1 MKLHLPKGLR
11 AALIAAITAF
21 GFTLPQTYAATV
33 DTTMTT
39 TFSNCAQSDALSV
52 GTANAFGNTDVL
64 NPPSSSITALY
75 ETGTSNTVGLQTG
88 GAAGPVADFLT
99 PNTNVGND
107 HPWTM
112 EMSYTGAESV
122 QSITGMT
129 LSVGLF
135 NASGAWQGSG
145 ATWTG
150 DVTFTATITAG
161 GQTATY
167 TGLLFN
173 GSGGGHGQGDTKFAV
188 TLSGDT
194 IDLSDVSEYTLKLEL
209 TETLQSGTFVGLQ
222 NIGYNVVA
230 SLPEIG
236 EYTWEGTSGEHAWS
250 AAVWNDGESSGQNF
264 SDGSDA
270 IFGAAGHKEVSITN
284 SPTARFI
291 SVNAD
296 GYTFN
301 VEGGQTLSGRSLT
314 IADGCTLTVTGEGA
328 LDITEQLVGTGAL
341 ALGNSLSATAGS
353 LAIASGKTFSVSGE
367 NALLSVNTLTNAG
380 TLGIGEGTRVTVS
393 NNISVAG
400 GSTFTTSG
408 SGMLAVN
415 TFAVSGGTVTIGS
428 NLEVTGGEPGTGAT
442 ARKQGLYITNAAS
455 DVKLLGALT
464 NITGAMYANAGT
476 VTVGDGTHAA
486 RVETNRIEFGDS
498 QGGEVSTLNIMKEA
512 TVHVKGADSTDFGTT
527 GLLLGEWAASSE
539 ANIHGKLY
547 GDNTTAYV
555 GDMQATINIED
566 GGVMAVKGIGITA
579 NKSGKSQILIV
590 NLNDGGKLV
599 LGENGMTS
607 EKPLTATFGD
617 AEVGV
622 SASDVEIGAAIT
634 LNGTTGTTFNTAMYT
649 WTGQGDSLELAA
661 GEAAATLTVSGNITG
676 DGTIIKTGDGTL
688 MLAGDNNALTH
699 TISLQAGTLDV
710 TTAVLDI
717 SNMGGITVK
726 GYSDGQIT
734 GNGYATM
741 GGTVDVVAVGDGTTL
756 SHEGVQVTFN
766 GTDVTMDDNG
776 DVTLE
781 DAKSLTTFY
790 VNVDGSTES
799 LANAVTKGG
808 GELTTVSLAD
818 NTKLAADQAADL
830 GALVVRAD
838 ASADVEL
845 SKDVSFETLT
855 VTTKDEVLTLTG
867 AGTLSAGVLNGP
879 GTISIGD
886 DAVLSVTTAT
896 VGTAKPVVT
905 GGGTLAVTNGTLTAE
920 LAEAWTGTV
929 RVANTTKGDGASAW
943 IDTLANGNSLVE
955 FINFTGYD
963 RAWAS
968 SYVPEIA
975 ADIKLTSDGA
985 NAAWNLT
992 AFASQTYT
1000 MVLTGDW
1007 QGDGTFQMS
1016 GGSAG
1021 QSQAVEYKGDISKWT
1036 GSIEANAPGMRRVTF
1051 SENATAVNVSLV
1063 NNGTG
1068 AFELVVNNAATFSK
1082 AVNVSKLSVEAGQS
1096 ATFQANTTVGQ
1107 LAGSGSIVKT
1117 GTDTTM
1123 TVTAAAG
1130 TGTAVT
1136 ALDISVNEG
1145 TLKATAAGALG
1156 SGPITVAPGAVLDL
1170 VNGGALGTLQTVT
1183 SSGNV
1188 ILHDTLTSGTVD
1200 GGVLTLSD
1208 DFAVEGD
1215 LVDVEDSDTGNG
1227 FSQGGVMHVYDTDH
1241 ASLANITDIV
1251 HGDTHYEL
1259 SDVNPDGDISMSG
1272 ADWSTYQLN
1281 GEAQYAVQAIMD
1293 FAAEH
1298 SGTLAH
1304 IMVNADDLELTNDST
1319 TLKTSMLGGEHLAT
1333 FSVYMSGTSNLTI
1346 DSDCAVDIGTSA
1358 GANATLTLEKDATVG
1373 DVAAADQDN
1382 MEAVQ
1387 LTIKGKGHTL
1397 KIDGLGVA
1405 FDGTLTIDEG
1415 VKVEMAP
1422 QAAFSTIGN
1431 ATMELKEG
1439 SSLALGEVTFATLD
1453 GGTEA
1458 SIVVTSDEYLP
1469 MYDPAFAE
1477 YSVTGMRIT
1486 FDTTR
1491 AYNLGHVIDA
1501 TSQIVN
1507 AGTGSLNDV
1516 SANAEYAELNAQG
1529 GNIYIST
1536 PADSGTDT
1544 RELTVGNL
1552 TLADGRTVGEDT
1564 GKAVTITVTGTADL
1578 GSGAR
1583 VCSALTMAAGST
1595 LDADG
1600 PIAMA
1605 DPNTMTEHALSLEGG
1620 INIGDT
1626 LWSTLSGLP
1635 SLESTNLFTGVSALT
1650 LAGEEFTEEVDLNS
1664 IFDHASLKDRKFKLG
1679 YKDGNVI
1686 VSKLADNN
1694 RYWQGGDDSWDYT
1707 ATVWTNDDGE
1717 PATFSSGYNAYF
1729 ASTSGGTV
1737 TLGTDITADSITV
1750 SGADYI
1756 FAPGSHTLTVNQFVE
1771 ADGHKATFN
1780 MDLIGENLKLIAKNG
1795 GTIILQQGGSVK
1807 DVEIGSGSTI
1817 KAGTATLAVAGS
1829 LKNNGSLSA
1838 GTLTLSQGTA
1848 QGGNVDVAALN
1859 LADNKS
1865 YTFGNLTAGTIS
1877 GTEAN
1882 LTIGSANTLAVSNNS
1897 TVAGLTLGDN
1907 ATVAGT
1913 GTLKTAGVT
1922 LQGDA
1927 TVSGKLTTGTLAGS
1941 DSTLK
1946 INGGTL
1952 TASLLGNEVNLA
1964 TSGTSTIAS
1973 SGLKLVLNGT
1983 VDNTADGTVTFVG
1996 SFDVGKCTTVDGTA
2010 TYVGGDSTANGFKQ
2024 AQKIVSVIDEG
2035 TADGTDATLTYN
2047 GTSIGKMG
2055 TNGKVTFQGDT
2066 EYDKFYVNSGS
2077 EKASKALDNEKQ
2089 QLGTFELAAGTTLVV
2104 DHERI
2109 SMGMVNAAGAATM
2122 QIESGYTVTTDGTA
2136 KNLTLTGGGTLAV
2149 DEGKTSTGVTLGGT
2163 WAGTVSYT
2171 EAQLTTLGGS
2181 WKSGSTVSL
2190 TGITGSL
2197 GSDLIEGKVVLKKGT
2212 GDWGFGQTETS
2223 GTQYTN
2229 LENTLTGDGN
2239 LGVKSGSVD
2248 STFNLNGNI
2257 DGWTGNFIVATDADT
2272 DLNLGGSGP
2281 KTVHGT
2287 VGGSNLVVN
2296 VNADTTFEGAL
2307 SVAEINVNDSKTA
2320 TLKADSTADR
2330 VNAYSG
2336 FLKVD
2341 NGKTLTVTG
2350 FTGPEGLKLGAGAS
2364 IVLQGTAYM
2373 GGEDYGYVG
2382 GTVANGTTDDQDVK
2396 NDNANITVTGATL
2409 RVNGGPGFTVDNKL
2423 VNATLAVENGL
2434 PSTVTLN
2441 NVQDSLEVAG
2451 NLEIG
2456 PGGLLKVAQNNG
2468 TAKQTLNISD
2478 GTTLTLADSTTL
2490 DADLTLNRGATLKLD
2505 YNMGTPVA
2513 TTLNGGGL
2521 TLYKG
2526 LTLSGDLYETLK
2538 GLSTEGESVTLFS
2551 NVDTIVFD
2559 GATTATVDASTYF
2572 TNLLDLEGDYTFN
2585 YGDGLLSIVYSES
2598 SSRQLVWD
2606 GTETEHRWVAYE
2618 PEAIDPE
2625 VKDWYQ
2631 PSTSEKTHFAQ
2642 GDTATFGAAAETKV
2656 VNLSA
2661 GETVAKM
2668 VTLKESA
2675 DYEFVADAA
2684 GSKLS
2689 ATRFEVKEGATLNK
2703 SGAGTL
2709 ILEVGENVTVDAA
2722 GFFVDEGELVIGTA
2736 EMPGTLALDNG
2747 VMEVAEDATLRV
2759 AKIQDSEGSLIA
2771 VCGTLNVA
2779 SGSLHAIHAL
2789 ERSTLVISN
2798 VNGVAAGTLSIDSDT
2813 TLHGLEN
2820 HGTLDV
2826 GMHALTLAE
2835 TAAQGGNVTAGT
2847 LNLAENGNAFGNLK
2861 VNTIHYAYGA
2871 EGAGELGAVNVDTIA
2886 ANGAFPVITLD
2897 LTDTM
2902 GNGGTLAPANRTSEA
2917 TTYTLVHADGQ
2928 TLSTSNFMLGGNTLA
2943 LLVQNGL
2950 VHEGAGLET
2959 DGSNITLTVGGQD
2972 VTWYTDKDVT
2982 EWGYTV
2988 LSGDH
2993 ITAGGDTFNGVEHMV
3008 VDASRRIDVTGAGS
3022 EPGLRVRNISGLDG
3036 RTITFTGTEDDTV
3049 NLITNEET
3057 ASNVNIAAENIKL
3070 QVGLNQLDDIDP
3082 TDYEYL
3088 HVGGV
3093 SLTNADLAVNPAATL
3108 SVDTLN
3114 GDVNSGLEGVVIVEA
3129 KGGVYNGGYEDAT
3142 VILHENADQTLAADE
3157 GLTVMGLGL
3166 ARLTYIGTQAH
3177 MGGIEGIGLRV
3188 MLNDV
3193 ETDNSHRT
3201 LTLDNEYSYIKGGAL
3216 GVGLSAIETGLTLD
3230 TEAAPDLLRAE
3241 HLEMSG
3247 STLYIYQA
3255 LSDGATLV
3263 MDVNDHGYKRNL
3275 LLAMLGGDDT
3285 TADAVRLQ
3293 GDLFSKYYQNPRLEN
3308 GRVLVDRRTNYYTL
3322 VTSPTSVNGRAGAG
3336 MLDDALLHNNPQ
3348 ATQQGGDLAVVMTEL
3363 EQGGYTRGNADR
3375 VMAAMSGA
3383 SQAALGAAWNHDV
3396 ERQLRAIRNRTTQ
3409 MGLAEC
3415 TKHEGLPYFNAWINA
3430 EGDYSKLS
3438 ADGTLA
3444 GYKLTSWGGTVGVDV
3459 DCTNRL
3465 TLGLALTAMSGD
3477 FTAESADQAKGDLD
3491 RMYVTVFGRY
3501 THRAWTHTFLA
3512 TLGLADTKLNRTVDY
3527 GYGNY
3532 DTSIDSDGKAF
3543 GIMYELGYV
3552 AALNDDASTCIQP
3565 LVNIS
3570 YRTSSLDGGT
3580 ERSKSDAALR
3590 LGDAK
3595 ASVFTVAAGA
3605 RLQST
3610 IGTSVYNRATLFE
3623 GRVLLKADAGDR
3635 DAEASNGFVGVP
3647 ARRTTKSAK
3656 MGAFGVEVGAG
3667 ITIPI
3672 SENAGALFLDFT
3684 GDFRNKYT
3692 EINGTVGYRFNF

>member
-476 VTVGDGTHAA
+476 VTVGDGTHAT

-579 NKSGKSQILIV
+579 NKGGKSQILIV

-622 SASDVEIGAAIT
+622 SASNVEIGAAIT

-649 WTGQGDSLELAA
+649 WIGDADTKEIEA
-661 GEAAATLTVSGNITG
+661 GEAAATITVSGNITG

-699 TISLQAGTLDV
+699 TINLQKGTLDV

-726 GYSDGQIT
+726 EYSDGQIS
-734 GNGYATM
+734 GNGFATM
-741 GGTVDVVAVGDGTTL
+741 GGTVDVVAVGAGTTL

-781 DAKSLTTFY
+781 DMKSLTTFY
-790 VNVDGSTES
+790 VNVNGSTES

-838 ASADVEL
+838 ASAGVEL

-905 GGGTLAVTNGTLTAE
+905 GGGTLAVTNATLTAE

-929 RVANTTKGDGASAW
+929 RVANTTRQDGNNAW
-943 IDTLANGNSLVE
+943 IDTLANENSLVE

-968 SYVPEIA
+968 SYVSEIA

-985 NAAWNLT
+985 NAAWNLS
-992 AFASQTYT
+992 AFASSTYT

-1007 QGDGTFQMS
+1007 QGDGTFLMA

-1021 QSQAVEYKGDISKWT
+1021 QSQAVEYKGDITNWT
-1036 GSIEANAPGMRRVTF
+1036 GSIAVNAPGMRRVTF
-1051 SENATAVNVSLV
+1051 SENATNVNVSLV

-1082 AVNVSKLSVEAGQS
+1082 GVNVSKLTIDADKS
-1096 ATFQANTTVGQ
+1096 ATFQADTTVGQ

-1156 SGPITVAPGAVLDL
+1156 SGPITVADGAVLDL

-1188 ILHDTLTSGTVD
+1188 ILHDTLTAGTVN

-1208 DFAVEGD
+1208 DFAVDGD

-1227 FSQGGVMHVYDTDH
+1227 FSQGGVMHVYDTEH
-1241 ASLANITDIV
+1241 AKLTGITDIV
-1251 HGDTHYEL
+1251 HGETHYTLE
-1259 SDVNPDGDISMSG
+1259 DVNPDGDISMSG
-1272 ADWSTYQLN
+1272 ADWTTYQLN

-1293 FAAEH
+1293 YAAEH

-1319 TLKTSMLGGEHLAT
+1319 TLKTSMLGGEHLAGFILT
-1333 FSVYMSGTSNLTI
+1333 MADSSALEIDGNSAVTIYTAEGSSTISLTTDATIGTVVAGDADAMAASTLTI
-1346 DSDCAVDIGTSA
+1346 TG
-1358 GANATLTLEKDATVG
+1358 KDHTVL
-1373 DVAAADQDN
+1373 V
-1382 MEAVQ
+1382 
-1387 LTIKGKGHTL
+1387 
-1397 KIDGLGVA
+1397 DGLGVA
-1405 FDGTLTIDEG
+1405 FDSHLVIDEG
-1415 VKVEMAP
+1415 VRVELLPETTFTTVM
-1422 QAAFSTIGN
+1422 N

-1458 SIVVTSDEYLP
+1458 SIVVTSDDYLP

-1507 AGTGSLNDV
+1507 AGTGSLNDI

-1600 PIAMA
+1600 PVAMA
-1605 DPNTMTEHALSLEGG
+1605 DPNTMTEHELSLEGG

-1626 LWSTLSGLP
+1626 LWSTLSGLT

-1650 LAGEEFTEEVDLNS
+1650 LAGEKFTEEVDLNS
-1664 IFDHASLKDRKFKLG
+1664 IFDHTSLKDRKFKLG

-1686 VSKLADNN
+1686 VTKLADNN
-1694 RYWQGGDDSWDYT
+1694 RYWQGGDGTWDYT
-1707 ATVWTNDDGE
+1707 DTVWTNDDGE

-1780 MDLIGENLKLIAKNG
+1780 MALSGAGLKLIAKNG

-1807 DVEIGSGSTI
+1807 DVEVGENGTI
-1817 KAGTATLAVAGS
+1817 RTP
-1829 LKNNGSLSA
+1829 
-1838 GTLTLSQGTA
+1838 GTLTVTDGFTNTGKLVQADTLTIQKGTA
-1848 QGGNVDVAALN
+1848 AGGNVTAVTTLN
-1859 LADNKS
+1859 LTSGES

-1877 GTEAN
+1877 GTGAN
-1882 LTIGSANTLAVSNNS
+1882 LTIGSANTLALGNNS

-1913 GTLKTAGVT
+1913 GTLNTAGVT

-1927 TVSGKLTTGTLAGS
+1927 TVSGKLTTGTLSGS

-1952 TASLLGNEVNLA
+1952 TASLLGSGVGLA

-1973 SGLKLVLNGT
+1973 AGLKLVLNGT
-1983 VDNTADGTVTFVG
+1983 VDNTATGTVTFTG
-1996 SFDVGKCTTVDGTA
+1996 SFDVGNCTTIDGTA

-2035 TADGTDATLTYN
+2035 SADGTGATLTYN

-2077 EKASKALDNEKQ
+2077 EKASKALDNPSQ
-2089 QLGTFELAAGTTLVV
+2089 DLGTFELAAGTTLVV
-2104 DHERI
+2104 DKNI

-2122 QIESGYTVTTDGTA
+2122 QIDAGSTVTTDGTA
-2136 KNLTLTGGGTLAV
+2136 KNLALTGGGTLAV
-2149 DEGKTSTGVTLGGT
+2149 DAGKTSTGVTLGGT
-2163 WAGTVSYT
+2163 WTGTVSFT
-2171 EAQLTTLGGS
+2171 EAQLTSLVGS

-2190 TGITGSL
+2190 TGITGTL
-2197 GSDLIEGKVVLKKGT
+2197 GSNLIEGKVVLKKGT

-2287 VGGSNLVVN
+2287 VSGSNLAVN
-2296 VNADTTFEGAL
+2296 VNADTTFESAL
-2307 SVAEINVNDSKTA
+2307 NVAEINVNDSKKA

-2330 VNAYSG
+2330 VDTSNGS
-2336 FLKVD
+2336 LKVN

-2382 GTVANGTTDDQDVK
+2382 GTVANKEGTDQDVTI
-2396 NDNANITVTGATL
+2396 NNSNITVTGTTL
-2409 RVNGGPGFTVDNKL
+2409 RVNGGTGFTVDNKL
-2423 VNATLAVENGL
+2423 VNATLAVENDL

-2451 NLEIG
+2451 DLVIG
-2456 PGGLLKVAQNNG
+2456 PGGLLKVANG
-2468 TAKQTLNISD
+2468 GSKQTLNISE
-2478 GTTLTLADSTTL
+2478 GTTLTLANDTTL

-2505 YNMGTPVA
+2505 YNMGSPVA

-2538 GLSTEGESVTLFS
+2538 GLTTEGESVTLFR

-2631 PSTSEKTHFAQ
+2631 PSTETETHFVQ
-2642 GDTATFGAAAETKV
+2642 GDTATFGSDADVKV

-2661 GETVAKM
+2661 GETTAKM
-2668 VTLKESA
+2668 VTIKEAA

-2709 ILEVGENVTVDAA
+2709 ILEVGENVTVDTA

-2779 SGSLHAIHAL
+2779 SGSLHAIYAI
-2789 ERSTLVISN
+2789 EGSTLVISN
-2798 VNGVAAGTLSIDSDT
+2798 VNGVSAGTLAIDSDT
-2813 TLHGLEN
+2813 TLRTLEN

-2826 GMHALTLAE
+2826 GTHSLTLTEA
-2835 TAAQGGNVTAGT
+2835 AAQGGNVTAGV
-2847 LNLAENGNAFGNLK
+2847 LNLAQNGNAFGNLK

-2886 ANGAFPVITLD
+2886 ANGGFPVITLD
-2897 LTDTM
+2897 LADTM
-2902 GNGGTLAPANRTSEA
+2902 GAGGSLAPTQRTGEA

-2988 LSGDH
+2988 MSGDH
-2993 ITAGGDTFNGVEHMV
+2993 ITAGGDTFNGVEHVV

-3022 EPGLRVRNISGLDG
+3022 APGLRVRNITGLDG

-3049 NLITNEET
+3049 NLVTNEET

-3093 SLTNADLAVNPAATL
+3093 SLTNADLAVNPEATL

-3166 ARLTYIGTQAH
+3166 ARITYSGAETH
-3177 MGGIEGIGLRV
+3177 MDGIEGIGLRV
-3188 MLNDV
+3188 MLND
-3193 ETDNSHRT
+3193 EYTDNSHRT
-3201 LTLDNEYSYIKGGAL
+3201 LTLDNEYSYIKDGAL
-3216 GVGLSAIETGLTLD
+3216 GVGLSAIESGLTLD

-3241 HLEMSG
+3241 HLDMSG

-3263 MDVNDHGYKRNL
+3263 MDVNDHGYKRGL

-3348 ATQQGGDLAVVMTEL
+3348 ATQQGGDLAVVMTAL

-3383 SQAALGAAWNHDV
+3383 SQAAMGAAWNRDV

-3512 TLGLADTKLNRTVDY
+3512 TLGRADTKLERTVNY
-3527 GYGNY
+3527 GYGHY
-3532 DTSIDSDGKAF
+3532 ATKSESDGMAF
-3543 GIMYELGYV
+3543 GLMYELGYV

-3565 LVNIS
+3565 LVNLS
-3570 YRTSSLDGGT
+3570 YRTSSLGGVT
-3580 ERSKSDAALR
+3580 EKSTSDAALR

-3667 ITIPI
+3667 ITIPV

-3684 GDFRNKYT
+3684 GDFRNRYT
-3692 EINGTVGYRFNF
+3692 EINGTVGYRLNF

>member
-21 GFTLPQTYAATV
+21 GFTLPQAYAATV

-270 IFGAAGHKEVSITN
+270 IFGTAGHKEVSITN

-380 TLGIGEGTRVTVS
+380 TLSIGEGTRVTVS

-428 NLEVTGGEPGTGAT
+428 NLKVTGGEPGTGAT

-464 NITGAMYANAGT
+464 NIAGAMYANAGT

-512 TVHVKGADSTDFGTT
+512 TVHVKGEDSTDFGTT

-579 NKSGKSQILIV
+579 NKGGKSQILIV

-599 LGENGMTS
+599 LGENGMIS

-622 SASDVEIGAAIT
+622 SASSVEIGATIT

-649 WTGQGDSLELAA
+649 WTGQNDSLELAA
-661 GEAAATLTVSGNITG
+661 GEDGATLTVSGNIIG
-676 DGTIIKTGDGTL
+676 DGTIIKTGDGSL
-688 MLAGDNNALTH
+688 VLAGDNNALTH
-699 TISLQAGTLDV
+699 TINLQAGTLDV

-726 GYSDGQIT
+726 EYSDGQTT

-741 GGTVDVVAVGDGTTL
+741 GGTVDVVAVGAGTTL

-790 VNVDGSTES
+790 VNVNGSTES

-830 GALVVRAD
+830 GTLVVRAD

-929 RVANTTKGDGASAW
+929 RVANTTKQDGANAW
-943 IDTLANGNSLVE
+943 IDTLANENSVVE

-968 SYVPEIA
+968 SYVSEIA
-975 ADIKLTSDGA
+975 ADIKLTSDGT
-985 NAAWNLT
+985 NAAWNLS
-992 AFASQTYT
+992 AFASSTYT
-1000 MVLTGDW
+1000 MVLAGDW
-1007 QGDGTFQMS
+1007 QGDGTFRMA

-1021 QSQAVEYKGDISKWT
+1021 QSQAVEYKGDITNWT

-1063 NNGTG
+1063 HNGAG

-1082 AVNVSKLSVEAGQS
+1082 AVDVSKLTVEAGKS
-1096 ATFQANTTVGQ
+1096 ATFQADTTVGQ

-1156 SGPITVAPGAVLDL
+1156 SGPITVADGAVLDL

-1183 SSGNV
+1183 NSGNV
-1188 ILHDTLTSGTVD
+1188 ILHSTLTSGTVN

-1208 DFAVEGD
+1208 DFAVDGD

-1227 FSQGGVMHVYDTDH
+1227 FSQGGVMHVYDAEH
-1241 ASLANITDIV
+1241 AELTGITDIV
-1251 HGDTHYEL
+1251 HGETHYTLE
-1259 SDVNPDGDISMSG
+1259 DVNPDGDISMSG

-1293 FAAEH
+1293 YAAEH

-1319 TLKTSMLGGEHLAT
+1319 TLKTSMLGGEHLAGFILT
-1333 FSVYMSGTSNLTI
+1333 MADSSALEIDGNCAAVIYTAEGSSTISLTTDATIGTVVAGDADAMAASTLTI
-1346 DSDCAVDIGTSA
+1346 TG
-1358 GANATLTLEKDATVG
+1358 KDH
-1373 DVAAADQDN
+1373 
-1382 MEAVQ
+1382 
-1387 LTIKGKGHTL
+1387 TIMV
-1397 KIDGLGVA
+1397 DGLGVA
-1405 FDGTLTIDEG
+1405 FDSHLVIDEG
-1415 VKVEMAP
+1415 VKVELLHDTS
-1422 QAAFSTIGN
+1422 FTTIMN
-1431 ATMELKEG
+1431 ATVELKEG
-1439 SSLALGEVTFATLD
+1439 SSLVLNEVSFATVE

-1458 SIVVTSDEYLP
+1458 TIKVTSDEYLP
-1469 MYDPAFAE
+1469 LYDPSFAE
-1477 YSVTGMRIT
+1477 YGITGARIT
-1486 FDTTR
+1486 LDTT
-1491 AYNLGHVIDA
+1491 ANFDMGHVIDA
-1501 TSQIVN
+1501 TSQVVN
-1507 AGTGSLNDV
+1507 AGTGTMRDI
-1516 SANAEYAELNAQG
+1516 SANAEYAELNAEG
-1529 GNIYIST
+1529 GDIYIST

-1552 TLADGRTVGEDT
+1552 TLAAGRLVGEDT
-1564 GKAVTITVTGTADL
+1564 GKAVTITVNGTASF

-1583 VCSALTMAAGST
+1583 VSSALTMAGGST

-1600 PIAMA
+1600 PIAMG
-1605 DPNTMTEHALSLEGG
+1605 THALAIESGVT
-1620 INIGDT
+1620 ISDD
-1626 LWSTLSGLP
+1626 LWSTLSGLT

-1686 VSKLADNN
+1686 VTKLADNN
-1694 RYWQGGDDSWDYT
+1694 RYWQGGDGAWDYT

-1780 MDLIGENLKLIAKNG
+1780 MALSGAGLKLIAKNG
-1795 GTIILQQGGSVK
+1795 GTIILQQGDSVK
-1807 DVEIGSGSTI
+1807 DVQVGADGIIRTS
-1817 KAGTATLAVAGS
+1817 
-1829 LKNNGSLSA
+1829 
-1838 GTLTLSQGTA
+1838 GTLTVTDGFTNTGKLVQADTLTIQKGTA
-1848 QGGNVDVAALN
+1848 AGGNVTAVTTLN
-1859 LADNKS
+1859 LTSGES
-1865 YTFGNLTAGTIS
+1865 YTFGNLTAGTIR
-1877 GTEAN
+1877 GTGAN

-1913 GTLKTAGVT
+1913 GTLNTAGVT

-1952 TASLLGNEVNLA
+1952 TASLLGSEVNLA

-1973 SGLKLVLNGT
+1973 SSLKLVLNGT
-1983 VDNTADGTVTFVG
+1983 VDNTATGTVTFTG
-1996 SFDVGKCTTVDGTA
+1996 SFDVGNCTTIDGTA

-2035 TADGTDATLTYN
+2035 SADGTGATLTYN
-2047 GTSIGKMG
+2047 GASIGQMG
-2055 TNGKVTFQGDT
+2055 TNGKVTFQGAT
-2066 EYDKFYVNSGS
+2066 EYDKYYVNSGS
-2077 EKASKALDNEKQ
+2077 EKASKALDNPDQ
-2089 QLGTFELAAGTTLVV
+2089 NLGTFELAAGTTLVV
-2104 DHERI
+2104 DTNI
-2109 SMGMVNAAGAATM
+2109 SMGMVNTAGAATM
-2122 QIESGYTVTTDGTA
+2122 QIDAGSTVTTDGTT
-2136 KNLTLTGGGTLAV
+2136 KNLTLTGAGTLEV

-2163 WAGTVSYT
+2163 WAGTVSFT

-2190 TGITGSL
+2190 TGVTGSL

-2272 DLNLGGSGP
+2272 DLNLGGSGT

-2287 VGGSNLVVN
+2287 VGGSNLAVN
-2296 VNADTTFEGAL
+2296 VNADTTFERAL
-2307 SVAEINVNDSKTA
+2307 NVAEINVNDSKAA

-2330 VNAYSG
+2330 VDTSNGS
-2336 FLKVD
+2336 LKV
-2341 NGKTLTVTG
+2341 NNSKTLTVTG

-2382 GTVANGTTDDQDVK
+2382 GTVANSEDTDQDVTIH
-2396 NDNANITVTGATL
+2396 NDNITVTGTTL
-2409 RVNGGPGFTVDNKL
+2409 RVNGGSGFTVDNKL

-2441 NVQDSLEVAG
+2441 NVQGSLEVAG

-2456 PGGLLKVAQNNG
+2456 PEGLLKVAQNNG
-2468 TAKQTLNISD
+2468 TAKQTLNISG

-2490 DADLTLNRGATLKLD
+2490 DADLTLNRGATLELA
-2505 YNMGTPVA
+2505 YNLSTPVA

-2526 LTLSGDLYETLK
+2526 LTLSGDLFETLK

-2551 NVDTIVFD
+2551 NVGTVVFD
-2559 GATTATVDASTYF
+2559 GATTTTVDASTYF

-2618 PEAIDPE
+2618 PETIAPE

-2631 PSTSEKTHFAQ
+2631 PSTETETHFVQ
-2642 GDTATFGAAAETKV
+2642 GDTATFGSAAETKV

-2661 GETVAKM
+2661 GEIVAKM

-2779 SGSLHAIHAL
+2779 SGSLHAIHAI
-2789 ERSTLVISN
+2789 EGSTLVISN
-2798 VNGVAAGTLSIDSDT
+2798 VNGVSAGTLAIGSDT
-2813 TLHGLEN
+2813 TLCTLEN

-2826 GMHALTLAE
+2826 GTHSLTLTE
-2835 TAAQGGNVTAGT
+2835 AAVQGGNVTAGV
-2847 LNLAENGNAFGNLK
+2847 LNLAQNGNAFGNLK

-2897 LTDTM
+2897 LADTM
-2902 GNGGTLAPANRTSEA
+2902 GAGGSLAPTQRTGEA

-2950 VHEGAGLET
+2950 IHEGAGLET

-2972 VTWYTDKDVT
+2972 VTWNTDKDVT

-2988 LSGDH
+2988 VANDR
-2993 ITAGGDTFNGVEHMV
+2993 ITQGGNTLNGVEHVV

-3022 EPGLRVRNISGLDG
+3022 EPGLRVRNITGLDG

-3049 NLITNEET
+3049 NLIANEET
-3057 ASNVNIAAENIKL
+3057 ASNVNVAAENITLK
-3070 QVGLNQLDDIDP
+3070 VGLDKLDEMDPVDYKDLRVGNVNLTSATLDVHDHKGLDDAF
-3082 TDYEYL
+3082 T
-3088 HVGGV
+3088 
-3093 SLTNADLAVNPAATL
+3093 VN
-3108 SVDTLN
+3108 SLN
-3114 GDVNSGLEGVVIVEA
+3114 GDSGSVLKGTLIVEGQ
-3129 KGGVYNGGYEDAT
+3129 GGAYNGGYGDAT
-3142 VILHENADQTLAADE
+3142 VILHEAADQTLAADR
-3157 GLTVMGLGL
+3157 GLTVTGLGL
-3166 ARLTYIGTQAH
+3166 ARITYSGTETH
-3177 MGGIEGIGLRV
+3177 MDGIEGIGLSV
-3188 MLNDV
+3188 MLNDLG
-3193 ETDNSHRT
+3193 TDNSHRT
-3201 LTLDNEYSYIKGGAL
+3201 LTLDNEYSYIKDGAL
-3216 GVGLSAIETGLTLD
+3216 GVGLSAIESGLTLD
-3230 TEAAPDLLRAE
+3230 SAEAPVLLKAK
-3241 HLEMSG
+3241 HLDMSG
-3247 STLYIYQA
+3247 SRLYIYQA
-3255 LSDGATLV
+3255 GDEGTRV
-3263 MDVNDHGYKRNL
+3263 MDVNDGGYKRGL
-3275 LLAMLGGDDT
+3275 LLAHVGAEDT
-3285 TADAVRLQ
+3285 TAEAVQLQ
-3293 GDLFSKYYQNPRLEN
+3293 GNLFFKYYQNPRLEN
-3308 GRVLVDRRTNYYTL
+3308 GRVLVDRRTDYFTR
-3322 VTSPTSVNGRAGAG
+3322 VTEPTSENGRAGAG
-3336 MLDDALLHNNPQ
+3336 MLDDALLYNNPQ
-3348 ATQQGGDLAVVMTEL
+3348 RTQQGGDLAAVMTEL
-3363 EQGGYTRGNADR
+3363 EQGGYSHANADK

-3383 SQAALGAAWNHDV
+3383 SQAAMGAAWNRDV
-3396 ERQLRAIRNRTTQ
+3396 DRQLRAIRNRTTQ

-3415 TKHEGLPYFNAWINA
+3415 THHEGLPYFNAWINA
-3430 EGDYSKLS
+3430 EGDYAKLS

-3444 GYKLTSWGGTVGVDV
+3444 GYKLTSWGGTLGADV
-3459 DCTNRL
+3459 DCTNRF
-3465 TLGLALTAMSGD
+3465 TMGVAVTAMSGD
-3477 FTAESADQAKGDLD
+3477 FTADSAESAQGDLD
-3491 RMYVTVFGRY
+3491 RLYVSVFGRY
-3501 THRAWTHTFLA
+3501 TRRAWTHTFVA
-3512 TLGLADTKLNRTVDY
+3512 TLGMAETKLKRTVDY
-3527 GYGNY
+3527 GYGSYNADS
-3532 DTSIDSDGKAF
+3532 DTDGKAF
-3543 GIMYELGYV
+3543 GLMYEVGYV
-3552 AALNDDASTCIQP
+3552 TALNEDSSTCLQP
-3565 LVNIS
+3565 VLNLS
-3570 YRTSSLDGGT
+3570 YRHSSLDGCA
-3580 ERSKSDAALR
+3580 EHSASDAALR
-3590 LGDAK
+3590 LGEAE
-3595 ASVFTVAAGA
+3595 ANAFTAAIGA
-3605 RLQST
+3605 RLQSAV
-3610 IGTSVYNRATLFE
+3610 GTSVYNRSSIFE
-3623 GRVLLKADAGDR
+3623 GRVMLKFDTGDR
-3635 DAEASNGFVGVP
+3635 DVAANNGFVGVP
-3647 ARRTTKSAK
+3647 GGRDAKSTEA
-3656 MGAFGVEVGAG
+3656 GLFGVEVGAG
-3667 ITIPI
+3667 LTIPL
-3672 SENAGALFLDFT
+3672 SENAGAVFFDVT
-3684 GDFRNKYT
+3684 GDFRAKDT
-3692 EINGTVGYRFNF
+3692 EVNGTVGYRYNF

>member
-21 GFTLPQTYAATV
+21 GFTLPLAYAATV

-39 TFSNCAQSDALSV
+39 TFSNCAQSAALSV

-380 TLGIGEGTRVTVS
+380 TLSIGEGARV
-393 NNISVAG
+393 
-400 GSTFTTSG
+400 
-408 SGMLAVN
+408 
-415 TFAVSGGTVTIGS
+415 AVSSTPVEVASGTS
-428 NLEVTGGEPGTGAT
+428 FEVTG
-442 ARKQGLYITNAAS
+442 
-455 DVKLLGALT
+455 
-464 NITGAMYANAGT
+464 AGT
-476 VTVGDGTHAA
+476 LEVATMRSKGGAINISSNLNVTGGGDGTMGNNQNGLCINGGTGGSINILGGVTTVTGAVYTGNGSQENA
-486 RVETNRIEFGDS
+486 INVGTGSENATLVTTRLELGDTNGSTGTFTIGEKGKVVI
-498 QGGEVSTLNIMKEA
+498 QGAENVRSDQANPQKKTSLQLAEWNQVVTSTI
-512 TVHVKGADSTDFGTT
+512 S
-527 GLLLGEWAASSE
+527 
-539 ANIHGKLY
+539 GKLY
-547 GDNTTAYV
+547 AENAIAFMSNDASSTV
-555 GDMQATINIED
+555 NIA
-566 GGVMAVKGIGITA
+566 GGTMAVKGIATTSA
-579 NKSGKSQILIV
+579 TSTRAHTFTM
-590 NLNDGGKLV
+590 DGGKLI
-599 LGENGMTS
+599 LGDTGITEEPGAWTISFANG
-607 EKPLTATFGD
+607 
-617 AEVGV
+617 
-622 SASDVEIGAAIT
+622 EIGTYAGST
-634 LNGTTGTTFNTAMYT
+634 VVGRSFTVGGDLTFNTAMYT
-649 WTGQGDSLELAA
+649 WTGDADTKVIEA
-661 GEAAATLTVSGNITG
+661 GEAGATITVSGNITG

-688 MLAGDNNALTH
+688 VLAGDNNALTH
-699 TISLQAGTLDV
+699 TINLQKGTLDV
-710 TTAVLDI
+710 TAAVLDI
-717 SNMGGITVK
+717 SNMDGITVK
-726 GYSDGQIT
+726 EYSDGQVA
-734 GNGYATM
+734 GNGFATM
-741 GGTVDVVAVGDGTTL
+741 GGNVDVVAVGEGTTL
-756 SHEGVQVTFN
+756 SREGVQVKFK
-766 GTDVTMDDNG
+766 GTDVTMDENG
-776 DVTLE
+776 DVALE

-790 VNVDGSTES
+790 VNEDGSTES

-808 GELTTVSLAD
+808 GELATVDLAD

-830 GALVVRAD
+830 GTLVVRAD

-845 SKDVSFETLT
+845 SKDVSFDTLT
-855 VTTKDEVLTLTG
+855 VTTKDKTLTLTG

-886 DAVLSVTTAT
+886 DSVLSVTTAT

-929 RVANTTKGDGASAW
+929 RVADTTRQDGNNAW
-943 IDTLANGNSLVE
+943 IDTLANENSWVE
-955 FINFTGYD
+955 FVHFKGYD

-968 SYVPEIA
+968 SYVPEISA
-975 ADIKLTSDGA
+975 NIILTSDGT
-985 NAAWNLT
+985 NAAWELS
-992 AFASQTYT
+992 AFASSTYT

-1007 QGDGTFQMS
+1007 QGDGTFLMA

-1021 QSQAVEYKGDISKWT
+1021 QSQAVEYKGDITNWT
-1036 GSIEANAPGMRRVTF
+1036 GSIAVNAPGMRRVTF
-1051 SENATAVNVSLV
+1051 SENATNVNVSLV

-1082 AVNVSKLSVEAGQS
+1082 AVNVSKLTVEAGKS
-1096 ATFQANTTVGQ
+1096 ATFQADTTVGQ

-1156 SGPITVAPGAVLDL
+1156 SGPITVADGAVLDL

-1183 SSGNV
+1183 NSGNV
-1188 ILHDTLTSGTVD
+1188 ILHSTLTSGTVD
-1200 GGVLTLSD
+1200 GGVLTLAD
-1208 DFAVEGD
+1208 DFAVDGD

-1227 FSQGGVMHVYDTDH
+1227 FSQGGVMHVYDTEH
-1241 ASLANITDIV
+1241 AELTGITDIV
-1251 HGDTHYEL
+1251 HGETHYTLEN
-1259 SDVNPDGDISMSG
+1259 VNPNGDISMSG

-1281 GEAQYAVQAIMD
+1281 VANDSQPAVQAIMD
-1293 FAAEH
+1293 YAAEH

-1319 TLKTSMLGGEHLAT
+1319 TLKTSMLGGEHLAGFILT
-1333 FSVYMSGTSNLTI
+1333 MADSSALEIDGNCAAVIYTAEGSSAINLTA
-1346 DSDCAVDIGTSA
+1346 DATIGTVVA
-1358 GANATLTLEKDATVG
+1358 GDADAMAASTLTITGKDH
-1373 DVAAADQDN
+1373 
-1382 MEAVQ
+1382 
-1387 LTIKGKGHTL
+1387 TIMV
-1397 KIDGLGVA
+1397 DGLGVA
-1405 FDGTLTIDEG
+1405 FDSHLVIDEG
-1415 VKVEMAP
+1415 VKVELLHDTS
-1422 QAAFSTIGN
+1422 FTTIMN
-1431 ATMELKEG
+1431 ATVELKEG
-1439 SSLALGEVTFATLD
+1439 SSLVLNEVSFATVE

-1458 SIVVTSDEYLP
+1458 TIKVTSDEYLP
-1469 MYDPAFAE
+1469 LYDPSFAE
-1477 YSVTGMRIT
+1477 YGITGARIT
-1486 FDTTR
+1486 LDTT
-1491 AYNLGHVIDA
+1491 ANFDMGHVIDA
-1501 TSQIVN
+1501 TSQVVN
-1507 AGTGSLNDV
+1507 AGTGTMRDISTN
-1516 SANAEYAELNAQG
+1516 EKYAELNAEG
-1529 GNIYIST
+1529 GDIYIST

-1552 TLADGRTVGEDT
+1552 TLAAGRLVGEDT

-1578 GSGAR
+1578 GSGAK
-1583 VCSALTMAAGST
+1583 VSSALTMAGGST

-1600 PIAMA
+1600 PVALGS
-1605 DPNTMTEHALSLEGG
+1605 HALAIESGVT
-1620 INIGDT
+1620 ISDD
-1626 LWSTLSGLP
+1626 LWSTLSGLT

-1664 IFDHASLKDRKFKLG
+1664 IFDHTSLKDRKFKLG

-1686 VSKLADNN
+1686 VTKLADNN
-1694 RYWQGGDDSWDYT
+1694 RYWQGGDGTWDYT
-1707 ATVWTNDDGE
+1707 NETMWKDDDDT
-1717 PATFSSGYNAYF
+1717 AAKFSSGYNAYF
-1729 ASTSGGTV
+1729 SGATNGTV

-1756 FAPGSHTLTVNQFVE
+1756 FAPDSHTLTVNQFVE

-1780 MDLIGENLKLIAKNG
+1780 MDLSGENLKLIAKNG
-1795 GTIILQQGGSVK
+1795 GTITLANGDSVK
-1807 DVEIGSGSTI
+1807 DVQVGADGIIRTS
-1817 KAGTATLAVAGS
+1817 
-1829 LKNNGSLSA
+1829 
-1838 GTLTLSQGTA
+1838 GTLTVTDGFTNTGKLVQADTLTIQKGTA
-1848 QGGNVDVAALN
+1848 AGGNVTAVTTLN
-1859 LADNKS
+1859 LTSGQS

-1877 GTEAN
+1877 GTGAN

-1913 GTLKTAGVT
+1913 GTLNTAGVT

-1946 INGGTL
+1946 IDGGTL
-1952 TASLLGNEVNLA
+1952 TASLLGSGVNLA

-1983 VDNTADGTVTFVG
+1983 VDNTATGTVTFTG
-1996 SFDVGKCTTVDGTA
+1996 SFDVGNCTTIDGTA
-2010 TYVGGDSTANGFKQ
+2010 TYVGGGTAGNVNGFKQ

-2035 TADGTDATLTYN
+2035 TANGAGATLTYN
-2047 GTSIGKMG
+2047 GKSIGQMG
-2055 TNGKVTFQGDT
+2055 TNGKVTFDGDVDYT
-2066 EYDKFYVNSGS
+2066 KFYVNSGT
-2077 EKASKALDNEKQ
+2077 ENASTAMNNAKW
-2089 QLGTFELAAGTTLVV
+2089 TAASSFVLNSNTTLVV
-2104 DHERI
+2104 DHEGI
-2109 SMGMVNAAGAATM
+2109 SLGMVNMPAGAALL
-2122 QIESGYTVTTDGTA
+2122 QIESGYTVATDGSS
-2136 KNLTLTGGGTLAV
+2136 KNLMLTGAGELAV
-2149 DEGKTSTGVTLGGT
+2149 DAGKDTPGVVYHASQWT
-2163 WAGTVSYT
+2163 GTVSLRDVELT
-2171 EAQLTTLGGS
+2171 QLDSDWGTAN
-2181 WKSGSTVSL
+2181 STVALQNAS
-2190 TGITGSL
+2190 GAL
-2197 GSDLIEGKVVLKKGT
+2197 GNAEVKYDLELRKGAGDSWGYGGTSSTKDSHLWLNGDLK
-2212 GDWGFGQTETS
+2212 
-2223 GTQYTN
+2223 
-2229 LENTLTGDGN
+2229 GDGD
-2239 LGVKSGSVD
+2239 LGVKSGTATSV
-2248 STFNLNGNI
+2248 FELNGNT
-2257 DGWTGNFIVATDADT
+2257 DAWTGNFIVATNANT
-2272 DLNLGGSGP
+2272 TLKLTGSD
-2281 KTVHGT
+2281 KTINGT
-2287 VGGSNLVVN
+2287 VTGSNLALVVETN
-2296 VNADTTFEGAL
+2296 
-2307 SVAEINVNDSKTA
+2307 A
-2320 TLKADSTADR
+2320 TLKSDSTVAR
-2330 VNAYSG
+2330 VNATVGS
-2336 FLKVD
+2336 LKVD
-2341 NGKTLTVTG
+2341 AGKTLTVTD
-2350 FTGPEGLKLGAGAS
+2350 TILPDNIKLGAGAS
-2364 IVLQGTAYM
+2364 IAAAFM
-2373 GGEDYGYVG
+2373 GGTEYGYMDGTIANETG
-2382 GTVANGTTDDQDVK
+2382 GDQDVTIH
-2396 NDNANITVTGATL
+2396 NDNITVTGTTL
-2409 RVNGGPGFTVDNKL
+2409 RVNGGTGFTVDNKL
-2423 VNATLAVENGL
+2423 VDATLAVKNGL

-2456 PGGLLKVAQNNG
+2456 PGGSLKVAQNNG

-2478 GTTLTLADSTTL
+2478 GTTLTLANDTTL

-2526 LTLSGDLYETLK
+2526 LTLSGDLFETLK

-2551 NVDTIVFD
+2551 NVNTIMFD
-2559 GATTATVDASTYF
+2559 GATSPTVDASTYF

-2585 YGDGLLSIVYSES
+2585 YRDGLLSIVYSES

-2631 PSTSEKTHFAQ
+2631 PSTGQGTYFAN

-2675 DYEFVADAA
+2675 DYEFVADEA

-2689 ATRFEVKEGATLNK
+2689 ATRFEVKEGATLSK

-2736 EMPGTLALDNG
+2736 EMPGTLAFDNG

-2789 ERSTLVISN
+2789 EGSTLVISN
-2798 VNGVAAGTLSIDSDT
+2798 VNGVSAGTLAIDSDT

-2902 GNGGTLAPANRTSEA
+2902 GDGGSLAPTNRTGEA
-2917 TTYTLVHADGQ
+2917 ATYTLIHADGQ

-2943 LLVQNGL
+2943 LLVQSGL
-2950 VHEGAGLET
+2950 IHEGAGLET
-2959 DGSNITLTVGGQD
+2959 DGSNITLTIGGQD

-2988 LSGDH
+2988 MSGDQ
-2993 ITAGGDTFNGVEHMV
+2993 IAAGANTFNGVEHLV
-3008 VDASRRIDVTGAGS
+3008 VDHSRVIDVTGAGH
-3022 EPGLRVRNISGLDG
+3022 EPGLRVRNITGLDG
-3036 RTITFTGTEDDTV
+3036 RTLSFTGTADDTV

-3057 ASNVNIAAENIKL
+3057 HSNVGLAAENITVK
-3070 QVGLNQLDDIDP
+3070 VGLDELDEMDPVDYRDLRVGAVNLTGATLDVHVHEGLDDSFTVD
-3082 TDYEYL
+3082 
-3088 HVGGV
+3088 
-3093 SLTNADLAVNPAATL
+3093 SLSGDAGSMLKGTL
-3108 SVDTLN
+3108 
-3114 GDVNSGLEGVVIVEA
+3114 IVEGQ
-3129 KGGVYNGGYEDAT
+3129 GGAYRGKYGNAL
-3142 VILHENADQTLAADE
+3142 VILHEDAEQTLNAGE
-3157 GLTVMGLGL
+3157 GLTVGGLGI
-3166 ARLTYIGTQAH
+3166 ARLAYTAAQAH
-3177 MGGIEGIGLRV
+3177 MDAIEGIGMTVVLNSPDSSNIGSTLV
-3188 MLNDV
+3188 LDNTSWLVGGMLVTGMSAMD
-3193 ETDNSHRT
+3193 SA
-3201 LTLDNEYSYIKGGAL
+3201 LTLDSDN
-3216 GVGLSAIETGLTLD
+3216 V
-3230 TEAAPDLLRAE
+3230 PDLLDAPS
-3241 HLEMSG
+3241 MN
-3247 STLYIYQA
+3247 
-3255 LSDGATLV
+3255 
-3263 MDVNDHGYKRNL
+3263 MDRTTVLINEDDADKGNIAMAVNDGGKKRDL
-3275 LLAMLGGDDT
+3275 LLAYIGADDSYT
-3285 TADAVRLQ
+3285 DDVRLS
-3293 GDLFSKYYQNPRLEN
+3293 GYLYNKYYENARLEG
-3308 GRVLVDRRTNYYTL
+3308 GRVLVDRRRDFYTAD
-3322 VTSPTSVNGRAGAG
+3322 VVQPTTENGSAGSG
-3336 MLDDALLHNNPQ
+3336 MLDDALLELNPQ
-3348 ATQQGGDLAVVMTEL
+3348 ITNPTGDLAAVMTAL
-3363 EQGGYTRGNADR
+3363 ETGAVADPDR
-3375 VMAAMSGA
+3375 AAAAVAGA
-3383 SQAALGAAWNHDV
+3383 SAAALGAAFNNDV
-3396 ERQLRAIRNRTTQ
+3396 QRQLRAIRNRTTT
-3409 MGLAEC
+3409 MGLADC
-3415 TKHEGLPYFNAWINA
+3415 TEHEGLPYVNAWVNA
-3430 EGDYSKLS
+3430 EGDYRKLN

-3444 GYKLTSWGGTVGVDV
+3444 GYTLSSWGGTLGCDL
-3459 DCTNRL
+3459 DLTNRL
-3465 TLGLALTAMSGD
+3465 TVGAAFTMMHGD
-3477 FTAESADQAKGDLD
+3477 FTAHSADEAKGDMD
-3491 RMYVTVFGRY
+3491 RNYVSLFARY
-3501 THRAWTHTFLA
+3501 GYRSWAHTFVA
-3512 TLGLADTKLNRTVDY
+3512 TLGYANSKIDRTVNY
-3527 GYGNY
+3527 GAGGY
-3532 DTSIDSDGKAF
+3532 TAKDGADGSAF
-3543 GIMYELGYV
+3543 GFLYEVGYTK
-3552 AALNDDASTCIQP
+3552 ALTEDASTCLQP
-3565 LVNIS
+3565 VFNVN
-3570 YRTSSLDGGT
+3570 YRHSSLGGYT
-3580 ERSKSDAALR
+3580 EEGT
-3590 LGDAK
+3590 GDAILNVGD
-3595 ASVFTVAAGA
+3595 ADMDALTFGLGA
-3605 RLQST
+3605 RLQS
-3610 IGTSVYNRATLFE
+3610 IVGTSVYNRATLFE
-3623 GRVLLKADAGDR
+3623 GRVLAKFDAGDR
-3635 DAEASNGFVGVP
+3635 DCSTSSSLIGVS
-3647 ARRTTKSAK
+3647 AKRSVKSAE
-3656 MGAFGVEVGAG
+3656 MGAFGIEVGAG
-3667 ITIPI
+3667 LTIPVGETGGSI
-3672 SENAGALFLDFT
+3672 FLDVS
-3684 GDFRNKYT
+3684 GDFRGGYT
-3692 EINGTVGYRFNF
+3692 EVNGTAGYRFSF

>member
-99 PNTNVGND
+99 PNTNVGNN

-209 TETLQSGTFVGLQ
+209 TETLQSGTFLGLQ

-367 NALLSVNTLTNAG
+367 NALLSVTTLTNAG
-380 TLGIGEGTRVTVS
+380 TLSIGEGARVAMSSTPVEVAS
-393 NNISVAG
+393 GTSFVVTGAGTLEVATMRSKGGTINISSNLAVTGGGDGTMGNNQNGLCINGGAGGAINILGGVTTVTGAVYTGG
-400 GSTFTTSG
+400 GSTETQLNVGSETAAATLVTTRLELG
-408 SGMLAVN
+408 DTNGN
-415 TFAVSGGTVTIGS
+415 TCAFTIGEKGKVVIQGS
-428 NLEVTGGEPGTGAT
+428 ENVRSDQANPQKKTSLQLAEWNQVVT
-442 ARKQGLYITNAAS
+442 
-455 DVKLLGALT
+455 
-464 NITGAMYANAGT
+464 
-476 VTVGDGTHAA
+476 
-486 RVETNRIEFGDS
+486 
-498 QGGEVSTLNIMKEA
+498 STIN
-512 TVHVKGADSTDFGTT
+512 
-527 GLLLGEWAASSE
+527 
-539 ANIHGKLY
+539 GKLY
-547 GDNTTAYV
+547 AENAIAFMSNDASSTV
-555 GDMQATINIED
+555 NIA
-566 GGVMAVKGIGITA
+566 GGTMAVKGIATTNA
-579 NKSGKSQILIV
+579 TSARAHTFTL
-590 NLNDGGKLV
+590 DGGKLI
-599 LGENGMTS
+599 LGDTGITEEPGAWTITFANG
-607 EKPLTATFGD
+607 
-617 AEVGV
+617 
-622 SASDVEIGAAIT
+622 EIGTYAGST
-634 LNGTTGTTFNTAMYT
+634 VVGRNFTTSGNLTFNTAMYT
-649 WTGQGDSLELAA
+649 WTGDADTKEIVA
-661 GEAAATLTVSGNITG
+661 GEAGATITVSGNFTG

-688 MLAGDNNALTH
+688 VLAGNNNALTH
-699 TISLQAGTLDV
+699 TIDLQNGTLDV
-710 TTAVLDI
+710 TNAVLDI
-717 SNMGGITVK
+717 SGMGGITTK
-726 GYSDGQIT
+726 GYSDGQVT
-734 GNGYATM
+734 GNGFATM
-741 GGTVDVVAVGDGTTL
+741 GGTVDVVAVGTGTTL
-756 SHEGVQVTFN
+756 SREGVQVKFN
-766 GTDVTMDDNG
+766 GALVTMDDNG
-776 DVTLE
+776 DVVLE

-808 GELTTVSLAD
+808 GELTTVDLAD

-838 ASADVEL
+838 ASAGVEL
-845 SKDVSFETLT
+845 SKDVAFETLT

-905 GGGTLAVTNGTLTAE
+905 GGGTLAIANATLTAE

-929 RVANTTKGDGASAW
+929 RVANATKQDGNNAW
-943 IDTLANGNSLVE
+943 IDTLANENSLVE

-968 SYVPEIA
+968 SFVPEIA
-975 ADIKLTSDGA
+975 ANIKLTSDGA
-985 NAAWNLT
+985 NAAWNLS
-992 AFASQTYT
+992 AFASTTYT
-1000 MVLTGDW
+1000 MVVSGDW
-1007 QGDGTFQMS
+1007 QGDGTFLMA

-1021 QSQAVEYKGDISKWT
+1021 QSQAVEYKGDITNWT
-1036 GSIEANAPGMRRVTF
+1036 GSIEVNAPGMRRVTF

-1082 AVNVSKLSVEAGQS
+1082 EVNVSKLTVNADKS
-1096 ATFQANTTVGQ
+1096 ATFQADTTVGQ

-1123 TVTAAAG
+1123 TVTAAAS
-1130 TGTAVT
+1130 TGTDAAT
-1136 ALDISVNEG
+1136 LDISVNEG
-1145 TLKATAAGALG
+1145 TLKATAANALG
-1156 SGPITVAPGAVLDL
+1156 SGPITVA
-1170 VNGGALGTLQTVT
+1170 NGGTLDMTVGNVLGSTQTV
-1183 SSGNV
+1183 SNSGNV
-1188 ILHDTLTSGTVD
+1188 IIHNTLTAGTIN
-1200 GGVLTLSD
+1200 GGTLTLAGDFPNNGEILDVD
-1208 DFAVEGD
+1208 D
-1215 LVDVEDSDTGNG
+1215 SNTGNG
-1227 FSQGGVMHVYDTDH
+1227 FSQGGVMHVYDTEH
-1241 ASLANITDIV
+1241 AALNGITDIV
-1251 HGDTHYEL
+1251 HGDIHYEL
-1259 SDVNPDGDISMSG
+1259 TDIDEHGDITSG
-1272 ADWSTYQLN
+1272 IADWNTYQLN

-1293 FAAEH
+1293 YAAEH

-1319 TLKTSMLGGEHLAT
+1319 TLKTSMLGGEHLAGFILT
-1333 FSVYMSGTSNLTI
+1333 MADSSALEIDGNSAVTIYTAEGSSTISLTTDATIGTVVAGDADAMAASTLTI
-1346 DSDCAVDIGTSA
+1346 TG
-1358 GANATLTLEKDATVG
+1358 KDHTVL
-1373 DVAAADQDN
+1373 V
-1382 MEAVQ
+1382 
-1387 LTIKGKGHTL
+1387 
-1397 KIDGLGVA
+1397 DGLGVA
-1405 FDGTLTIDEG
+1405 FDSHLVIDEG
-1415 VKVEMAP
+1415 VRVELLP
-1422 QAAFSTIGN
+1422 ETTFTTIGN
-1431 ATMELKEG
+1431 ANMELKSG
-1439 SSLALGEVTFATLD
+1439 AALALGEVTFATVD

-1458 SIVVTSDEYLP
+1458 SIIVTSDDYLP
-1469 MYDPAFAE
+1469 MYDPSFAE
-1477 YSVTGMRIT
+1477 YSITGARIT
-1486 FDTTR
+1486 FDTTS
-1491 AYNLGHVIDA
+1491 AYNVGHVIDA

-1552 TLADGRTVGEDT
+1552 TLAAGRTVGEDT
-1564 GKAVTITVTGTADL
+1564 GKAVTITVTGEASF
-1578 GSGAR
+1578 GSGAT
-1583 VCSALTMAAGST
+1583 VSSALTMAGGTT
-1595 LDADG
+1595 LNADG
-1600 PIAMA
+1600 PVALS
-1605 DPNTMTEHALSLEGG
+1605 THALTLEDG
-1620 INIGDT
+1620 INIGDD
-1626 LWSTLSGLP
+1626 LWSTLNALAP
-1635 SLESTNLFTGVSALT
+1635 EASTNIFTGVSALT
-1650 LAGEEFTEEVDLNS
+1650 LGGEAYSTEVDLND
-1664 IFDHASLKDRKFKLG
+1664 IFNHSSLQANKFTLSFEG
-1679 YKDGNVI
+1679 GNVI
-1686 VSKLADNN
+1686 VTKNKDND
-1694 RYWQGGDDSWDYT
+1694 RYWKGGNGTWNYSS
-1707 ATVWTNDDGE
+1707 TVWTDKEGGGTDV
-1717 PATFSSGYNAYF
+1717 PFVSGYNAHF
-1729 ASTSGGTV
+1729 TSASGGV
-1737 TLGTDITADSITV
+1737 ITLGEDITATNVYV
-1750 SGADYI
+1750 SGANYGFKND
-1756 FAPGSHTLTVNQFVE
+1756 GHTLTVTNLFEVNGSYQ
-1771 ADGHKATFN
+1771 ATLAFG
-1780 MDLIGENLKLIAKNG
+1780 LSGENLKLSVKNG
-1795 GTIILQQGGSVK
+1795 GSLVLNDTSSVK
-1807 DVEIGSGSTI
+1807 AVEIGSGELSCNS
-1817 KAGTATLAVAGS
+1817 GS
-1829 LKNNGSLSA
+1829 LTVTGSLVNNGSLDA
-1838 GTLTLSQGTA
+1838 EMLILSQGTA
-1848 QGGNVDVAALN
+1848 QGGNVSAGTLN
-1859 LADNKS
+1859 LASGQS
-1865 YTFGNLTAGTIS
+1865 YTFGNLNAATIS
-1877 GTEAN
+1877 GTGAD
-1882 LTIGSANTLAVSNNS
+1882 LTISDGGTLSATATLKSLATGDSAQLGGNI
-1897 TVAGLTLGDN
+1897 TVAGATNAGGGTTISGSLTTATLTGGPILVADGDLTLTSNGSLGN
-1907 ATVAGT
+1907 VQFAGT
-1913 GTLKTAGVT
+1913 SSLTASGTTTVTLGSSLVNSDALTLKGRF
-1922 LQGDA
+1922 DA
-1927 TVSGKLTTGTLAGS
+1927 SNLGTSKS
-1941 DSTLK
+1941 DSKYVEGGTDGNGFEQARLTLT
-1946 INGGTL
+1946 IVNGGT
-1952 TASLLGNEVNLA
+1952 TSAGEASIIYRGMTLSEDV
-1964 TSGTSTIAS
+1964 GT
-1973 SGLKLVLNGT
+1973 
-1983 VDNTADGTVTFVG
+1983 DGRV
-1996 SFDVGKCTTVDGTA
+1996 SFDGDVDYT
-2010 TYVGGDSTANGFKQ
+2010 
-2024 AQKIVSVIDEG
+2024 
-2035 TADGTDATLTYN
+2035 
-2047 GTSIGKMG
+2047 
-2055 TNGKVTFQGDT
+2055 
-2066 EYDKFYVNSGS
+2066 KFYVNTGS
-2077 EKASKALDNEKQ
+2077 EKVSTALNNEKQ
-2089 QLGTFELAAGTTLVV
+2089 QLGTFELKAGTTLVA
-2104 DHERI
+2104 DTNI

-2122 QIESGYTVTTDGTA
+2122 QIDAGSTVNTDGTT

-2149 DEGKTSTGVTLGGT
+2149 DAGKTSTGVTLGGT
-2163 WAGTVSYT
+2163 WTGTVSFT
-2171 EAQLTTLGGS
+2171 EAQLTSLVGA

-2197 GSDLIEGKVVLKKGT
+2197 GSNLIEGKVVLNKGT
-2212 GDWGFGQTETS
+2212 GDWGFGQTETA

-2272 DLNLGGSGP
+2272 DLNLGGSGT

-2287 VGGSNLVVN
+2287 VGGSNLAVN
-2296 VNADTTFEGAL
+2296 VNADTTFESAL

-2330 VNAYSG
+2330 VDTYSG
-2336 FLKVD
+2336 SLKVD
-2341 NGKTLTVTG
+2341 NGKTLTVTV

-2382 GTVANGTTDDQDVK
+2382 GTVANKEGTDQDVTIH
-2396 NDNANITVTGATL
+2396 NANITVTDTTL

-2423 VNATLAVENGL
+2423 VNATLAVENDL

-2451 NLEIG
+2451 DLEIG

-2478 GTTLTLADSTTL
+2478 GTTLTLANDTTL
-2490 DADLTLNRGATLKLD
+2490 DADLTLNRGVTLKLD

-2559 GATTATVDASTYF
+2559 GATSPTVDASTYF
-2572 TNLLDLEGDYTFN
+2572 TNLLDLEGDFTFN
-2585 YGDGLLSIVYSES
+2585 YEGGALSIVFSEAT
-2598 SSRQLVWD
+2598 SRQLVWD

-2631 PSTSEKTHFAQ
+2631 PSTETETHFAQ
-2642 GDTATFGAAAETKV
+2642 GDIATFGADADVKV

-2661 GETVAKM
+2661 GETTAKR
-2668 VTLKESA
+2668 VTIKDAA

-2689 ATRFEVKEGATLNK
+2689 TNRFEVKEGATLNK

-2722 GFFVDEGELVIGTA
+2722 GLFVDEGELVIGTA

-2759 AKIQDSEGSLIA
+2759 AKIQDSEDSLIA

-2779 SGSLHAIHAL
+2779 SGSLHAIHTI
-2789 ERSTLVISN
+2789 EGSTLVISN
-2798 VNGVAAGTLSIDSDT
+2798 VNGVSAGTLTIDSDT
-2813 TLHGLEN
+2813 TLRTLEN

-2826 GMHALTLAE
+2826 GTHSLTL
-2835 TAAQGGNVTAGT
+2835 TKAAVQGGNVTAGS
-2847 LNLAENGNAFGNLK
+2847 LHLGEFGSTFGDVTTDTVHFAYGMLDVVDPNVA
-2861 VNTIHYAYGA
+2861 VNTIVSNAGA
-2871 EGAGELGAVNVDTIA
+2871 I
-2886 ANGAFPVITLD
+2886 ITLD
-2897 LTDTM
+2897 LT
-2902 GNGGTLAPANRTSEA
+2902 EA
-2917 TTYTLVHADGQ
+2917 LTDSGCLSPMHRQDMPTTYTLIHAEDGLGTTSF
-2928 TLSTSNFMLGGNTLA
+2928 TLGETLG

-2950 VHEGAGLET
+2950 IHEGEGLTMTEK
-2959 DGSNITLTVGGQD
+2959 DVKITVGGQSLI
-2972 VTWYTDKDVT
+2972 WYTDKDVT
-2982 EWGYTV
+2982 EWGYQV
-2988 LSGDH
+2988 VSGDAL
-2993 ITAGGDTFNGVEHMV
+2993 TAGGNTLNGVEHVV

-3022 EPGLRVRNISGLDG
+3022 APGLRVRNITGLDG

-3049 NLITNEET
+3049 NLVTNEET
-3057 ASNVNIAAENIKL
+3057 ASNVNVAAENITLK
-3070 QVGLNQLDDIDP
+3070 VGLDELDEMDPVDYKDLRVGDVNLTSATLDVHDHEGLDDSF
-3082 TDYEYL
+3082 T
-3088 HVGGV
+3088 
-3093 SLTNADLAVNPAATL
+3093 VN
-3108 SVDTLN
+3108 SLN
-3114 GDVNSGLEGVVIVEA
+3114 GDSASLLKGTLIVEGQ
-3129 KGGVYNGGYEDAT
+3129 GGTYNGGYEGAT
-3142 VILHENADQTLAADE
+3142 VILHKDADQALAAGR

-3166 ARLTYIGTQAH
+3166 ARITYSGTETH
-3177 MGGIEGIGLRV
+3177 MDGIEGIGLRV

-3201 LTLDNEYSYIKGGAL
+3201 LTLDNEYSYIVDGAL
-3216 GVGLSAIETGLTLD
+3216 GVGLSAIESGLTLD
-3230 TEAAPDLLRAE
+3230 SEAAPDLLRAE
-3241 HLEMSG
+3241 HLDMSG
-3247 STLYIYQA
+3247 STLYIYQPA
-3255 LSDGATLV
+3255 SDGATLT
-3263 MDVNDHGYKRNL
+3263 MDVNDGGYKRGL
-3275 LLAMLGGDDT
+3275 LLANLGADDT
-3285 TADAVRLQ
+3285 TADAVQLI
-3293 GDLFSKYYQNPRLEN
+3293 GDLYNKYYQNARLQN
-3308 GRVLVDRRTNYYTL
+3308 GRVLVDRRTDYFSSITE
-3322 VTSPTSVNGRAGAG
+3322 PTSENGRAGAG
-3336 MLDDALLHNNPQ
+3336 MLDDALLYNNPQ
-3348 ATQQGGDLAVVMTEL
+3348 ATQAGGDLAVVMTAL
-3363 EQGGYTRGNADR
+3363 EQGGYPHGHADR

-3383 SQAALGAAWNHDV
+3383 SQAAMGAAWNRDV
-3396 ERQLRAIRNRTTQ
+3396 DRQLRAIRNRTTQ

-3415 TKHEGLPYFNAWINA
+3415 THHEGLPYFNAWINA
-3430 EGDYSKLS
+3430 EGDYTKLS
-3438 ADGTLA
+3438 GDGTLA
-3444 GYKLTSWGGTVGVDV
+3444 GYKLSSWGGTVGVDV
-3459 DCTNRL
+3459 DCTARF
-3465 TLGLALTAMSGD
+3465 TMGAAVTAMSGD
-3477 FTAESADQAKGDLD
+3477 FTAESADQAEGDLD
-3491 RMYVTVFGRY
+3491 RLYVSVFGRY
-3501 THRAWTHTFLA
+3501 TRRAWTHTLVA
-3512 TLGLADTKLNRTVDY
+3512 TFGMADTKLKRTVNYDY
-3527 GYGNY
+3527 GSYN
-3532 DTSIDSDGKAF
+3532 TESSSDGKAF
-3543 GIMYELGYV
+3543 GVMYEVGYV
-3552 AALNDDASTCIQP
+3552 TALNEDASTCLQP
-3565 LVNIS
+3565 VLNLS
-3570 YRTSSLDGGT
+3570 YRHSSLGGST
-3580 ERSKSDAALR
+3580 EQSASDAALR
-3590 LGDAK
+3590 LGDVDAD
-3595 ASVFTVAAGA
+3595 VFTAAVGA
-3605 RLQST
+3605 RLQSAV
-3610 IGTSVYNRATLFE
+3610 GTSVYNRSSIFE
-3623 GRVLLKADAGDR
+3623 GRVMLKFDAGDR
-3635 DAEASNGFVGVP
+3635 DTTASNGFIGVP
-3647 ARRTTKSAK
+3647 GSRSTKSTEAG
-3656 MGAFGVEVGAG
+3656 MFGVEVGAG
-3667 ITIPI
+3667 LTIPL
-3672 SENAGALFLDFT
+3672 SENAGALFFDVT
-3684 GDFRNKYT
+3684 GDFRAKDT
-3692 EINGTVGYRFNF
+3692 EFNGTVGYRYNF

>member
-428 NLEVTGGEPGTGAT
+428 NLKVTGGEPGTGAT

-455 DVKLLGALT
+455 DVKLLGTLT

-498 QGGEVSTLNIMKEA
+498 QGGEVSSLNIMKEA

-579 NKSGKSQILIV
+579 NKGGKSQILIV

-622 SASDVEIGAAIT
+622 SASSVEIGAAIT

-649 WTGQGDSLELAA
+649 WTGQDDTLELAA
-661 GEAAATLTVSGNITG
+661 GEEAATLTVSGNITG
-676 DGTIIKTGDGTL
+676 GGTIIKTGDGTL

-699 TISLQAGTLDV
+699 TINLQKGTLDV

-726 GYSDGQIT
+726 EYSDGKIS
-734 GNGYATM
+734 GNGFATM

-781 DAKSLTTFY
+781 DMKSLTTFY

-808 GELTTVSLAD
+808 GELTTVNLAN

-830 GALVVRAD
+830 GTLVVRAD

-845 SKDVSFETLT
+845 SKDVAFDTLT

-929 RVANTTKGDGASAW
+929 RVADTTRQDGNNAW
-943 IDTLANGNSLVE
+943 IDTLANENSLVE
-955 FINFTGYD
+955 FIHFTGYD

-968 SYVPEIA
+968 SYVSEIA
-975 ADIKLTSDGA
+975 ADIKLTSDGT
-985 NAAWNLT
+985 NAAWNLS
-992 AFASQTYT
+992 AFASTTYT

-1007 QGDGTFQMS
+1007 QGDGTFLMA

-1021 QSQAVEYKGDISKWT
+1021 QSQAVEYKGDITNWT

-1051 SENATAVNVSLV
+1051 SENATNVNVSLV
-1063 NNGTG
+1063 HNGSG

-1082 AVNVSKLSVEAGQS
+1082 AVDVSKLTVEAGKS
-1096 ATFQANTTVGQ
+1096 ATFQADTTVGQ

-1156 SGPITVAPGAVLDL
+1156 SGPITVATGAVLDL

-1183 SSGNV
+1183 NSGNV
-1188 ILHDTLTSGTVD
+1188 IIHSTLTSGTVN
-1200 GGVLTLSD
+1200 GGVLTLAD
-1208 DFAVEGD
+1208 DFAVDGD

-1241 ASLANITDIV
+1241 AELTGITDIV
-1251 HGDTHYEL
+1251 HGETHYTLE
-1259 SDVNPDGDISMSG
+1259 DVNPDGDISMSG
-1272 ADWSTYQLN
+1272 ADWTTYQLN

-1293 FAAEH
+1293 YAAEH

-1304 IMVNADDLELTNDST
+1304 IMVNADGLELTNDST

-1439 SSLALGEVTFATLD
+1439 SSLALGEVTFATVD

-1458 SIVVTSDEYLP
+1458 SIVVTSDEPLP
-1469 MYDPAFAE
+1469 MYNPAFAE

-1486 FDTTR
+1486 FDTTA

-1516 SANAEYAELNAQG
+1516 SSNAEYAELNAQG

-1536 PADSGTDT
+1536 PVDSGTDT
-1544 RELTVGNL
+1544 RELKVGNL
-1552 TLADGRTVGEDT
+1552 TLAAGRTVGEDT
-1564 GKAVTITVTGTADL
+1564 GKAVIITVTGEASF
-1578 GSGAR
+1578 GSGST
-1583 VCSALTMAAGST
+1583 VSSALTMAGGST

-1600 PIAMA
+1600 PVALGT
-1605 DPNTMTEHALSLEGG
+1605 NALSLEDG
-1620 INIGDT
+1620 INISDD
-1626 LWSTLSGLP
+1626 LWSTLSGLT

-1686 VSKLADNN
+1686 VTKLADNN
-1694 RYWQGGDDSWDYT
+1694 RYWQGGDGNWDYT

-1756 FAPGSHTLTVNQFVE
+1756 FAPGGHTLTVNQFVE

-1780 MDLIGENLKLIAKNG
+1780 MALSGAGLKLVAKNG
-1795 GTIILQQGGSVK
+1795 GTITLQQDSSVK
-1807 DVEIGSGSTI
+1807 DVQVGADGIIRTS
-1817 KAGTATLAVAGS
+1817 
-1829 LKNNGSLSA
+1829 
-1838 GTLTLSQGTA
+1838 GTLTVTDGFTNTGKLVQADTLTIQKGTA
-1848 QGGNVDVAALN
+1848 AGGNVTAVTTLN
-1859 LADNKS
+1859 LTSGQS

-1877 GTEAN
+1877 GTGAN

-1913 GTLKTAGVT
+1913 GTLNTAGVT

-1952 TASLLGNEVNLA
+1952 TASLLGSEVNLA

-1973 SGLKLVLNGT
+1973 AGLKLVLNGT
-1983 VDNTADGTVTFVG
+1983 VDNTATGTVTFVG
-1996 SFDVGKCTTVDGTA
+1996 SFDVGNCTTIDGTA

-2035 TADGTDATLTYN
+2035 TANGEGATLTYN
-2047 GTSIGKMG
+2047 GTSIGQMG

-2077 EKASKALDNEKQ
+2077 EKASKALENPDQN
-2089 QLGTFELAAGTTLVV
+2089 LGTFELAAGTTLVV
-2104 DHERI
+2104 DTNI
-2109 SMGMVNAAGAATM
+2109 SMGMVNTAGAANM
-2122 QIESGYTVTTDGTA
+2122 QIDAGSTVTTDGTA
-2136 KNLTLTGGGTLAV
+2136 KNLTLTGAGTLEV

-2163 WAGTVSYT
+2163 WAGTVSFT

-2190 TGITGSL
+2190 TGVTGSL
-2197 GSDLIEGKVVLKKGT
+2197 GSDLIEGKVVLNKGT

-2272 DLNLGGSGP
+2272 DLNLGGSGT

-2287 VGGSNLVVN
+2287 VSGSNLAVN
-2296 VNADTTFEGAL
+2296 VNADTTFESAL
-2307 SVAEINVNDSKTA
+2307 NVAEINVNDSKTA
-2320 TLKADSTADR
+2320 TLKSASTADR

-2336 FLKVD
+2336 SLKVD
-2341 NGKTLTVTG
+2341 NGTTLTVTG

-2382 GTVANGTTDDQDVK
+2382 GTVANSEDTDQAVK
-2396 NDNANITVTGATL
+2396 NDNANITVTGTTL
-2409 RVNGGPGFTVDNKL
+2409 RVNGGSGFTVDNML
-2423 VNATLAVENGL
+2423 VNATLAVKNGL

-2456 PGGLLKVAQNNG
+2456 PEGLLKVAQNNG
-2468 TAKQTLNISD
+2468 TAKQTLNISG
-2478 GTTLTLADSTTL
+2478 GTTLTLANDTTL
-2490 DADLTLNRGATLKLD
+2490 DADLTLNRGATLRLD

-2551 NVDTIVFD
+2551 NVGTVVFD
-2559 GATTATVDASTYF
+2559 GATTTTVDASTYF

-2598 SSRQLVWD
+2598 SSRQLVWN

-2631 PSTSEKTHFAQ
+2631 PSTGQGTYFAN
-2642 GDTATFGAAAETKV
+2642 GDTATFGSAAETKM

-2675 DYEFVADAA
+2675 DYEFVADEA

-2722 GFFVDEGELVIGTA
+2722 GLFVDEGELVIGTA

-2759 AKIQDSEGSLIA
+2759 AKIQDSEGSTIA

-2826 GMHALTLAE
+2826 GTHSLTLTEA
-2835 TAAQGGNVTAGT
+2835 AAQGGNVTAGV
-2847 LNLAENGNAFGNLK
+2847 LNLAQNGNAFGNLK
-2861 VNTIHYAYGA
+2861 VNTIHYAYGTLDVA
-2871 EGAGELGAVNVDTIA
+2871 DPNVTVDTIT
-2886 ANGAFPVITLD
+2886 ANGGFPVITLD
-2897 LTDTM
+2897 LADTM
-2902 GNGGTLAPANRTSEA
+2902 GAGGSLAPTQRTGEA
-2917 TTYTLVHADGQ
+2917 TTYTLIHADGQ

-2950 VHEGAGLET
+2950 IHEGAGLET

-2972 VTWYTDKDVT
+2972 VTWNTDKDVT

-2988 LSGDH
+2988 VSNDR
-2993 ITAGGDTFNGVEHMV
+2993 ITAGGNTFNGVEHLV

-3022 EPGLRVRNISGLDG
+3022 EPGLRVRNITGLDG

-3049 NLITNEET
+3049 NLVTNEET
-3057 ASNVNIAAENIKL
+3057 ASNVNVAAENITLK
-3070 QVGLNQLDDIDP
+3070 VGLDELDEMDPVDYKDLRVGNVNLTSATLDVHDHEGLDDAF
-3082 TDYEYL
+3082 T
-3088 HVGGV
+3088 
-3093 SLTNADLAVNPAATL
+3093 VN
-3108 SVDTLN
+3108 SLN
-3114 GDVNSGLEGVVIVEA
+3114 GDSGSVLKGTLIVEGQ
-3129 KGGVYNGGYEDAT
+3129 GGAYNGGYGDAK
-3142 VILHENADQTLAADE
+3142 VILHKAADQTLAADR

-3166 ARLTYIGTQAH
+3166 ARITYSGTETH
-3177 MGGIEGIGLRV
+3177 MDGIEGIGLSV
-3188 MLNDV
+3188 MLNDAG
-3193 ETDNSHRT
+3193 TDNSHRT
-3201 LTLDNEYSYIKGGAL
+3201 LTLDNEYSYIVNGAL
-3216 GVGLSAIETGLTLD
+3216 GVGLSAIESGLTLD
-3230 TEAAPDLLRAE
+3230 SAEAPVLLQAK
-3241 HLEMSG
+3241 HLDMSG
-3247 STLYIYQA
+3247 SRLYIYQA
-3255 LSDGATLV
+3255 GDEGTLV
-3263 MDVNDHGYKRNL
+3263 MDVNDGGYKRGL
-3275 LLAMLGGDDT
+3275 LLARVGAEDT
-3285 TADAVRLQ
+3285 TAETVQLV
-3293 GDLFSKYYQNPRLEN
+3293 GNLFFKYYQNPRLEN
-3308 GRVLVDRRTNYYTL
+3308 GRVLVDRRTDYFTR
-3322 VTSPTSVNGRAGAG
+3322 VTEPTSENGQAGAG
-3336 MLDDALLHNNPQ
+3336 MLDDALLYNNPQ
-3348 ATQQGGDLAVVMTEL
+3348 RTQQGGDLATVMTEL
-3363 EQGGYTRGNADR
+3363 EQGGYSHAHADK

-3383 SQAALGAAWNHDV
+3383 SQAAMGAAWNRDV
-3396 ERQLRAIRNRTTQ
+3396 DRQLRAIRNRTTQ

-3415 TKHEGLPYFNAWINA
+3415 THHEGLPYFNAWINA
-3430 EGDYSKLS
+3430 EGDYAKLS

-3444 GYKLTSWGGTVGVDV
+3444 GYKLTSWGGTLGVDV
-3459 DCTNRL
+3459 DFTSRF
-3465 TLGLALTAMSGD
+3465 TMGVAVTAMSGD
-3477 FTAESADQAKGDLD
+3477 FTANSAESAQGDLD
-3491 RMYVTVFGRY
+3491 RLYVSVFGRY
-3501 THRAWTHTFLA
+3501 TRRAWTHTFVA
-3512 TLGLADTKLNRTVDY
+3512 TLGMADTKLKRTVDY
-3527 GYGNY
+3527 GYGSYN
-3532 DTSIDSDGKAF
+3532 TDSSTDGKAF
-3543 GIMYELGYV
+3543 GLMYEVGYV
-3552 AALNDDASTCIQP
+3552 TALNEDSSTCLQP
-3565 LVNIS
+3565 VLNLS
-3570 YRTSSLDGGT
+3570 YRHSSLDGCG
-3580 ERSKSDAALR
+3580 EHSASDAALR
-3590 LGDAK
+3590 LGNADAN
-3595 ASVFTVAAGA
+3595 VFTAAIGA
-3605 RLQST
+3605 RLQSAV
-3610 IGTSVYNRATLFE
+3610 GTSVYNRTSIFE
-3623 GRVLLKADAGDR
+3623 GRVMLKFDTGDR
-3635 DAEASNGFVGVP
+3635 DVAANNSFVGVP
-3647 ARRTTKSAK
+3647 GGRDAKSTEA
-3656 MGAFGVEVGAG
+3656 GLFGVEVGAG
-3667 ITIPI
+3667 LTIPL
-3672 SENAGALFLDFT
+3672 SENAGAIFFDVS
-3684 GDFRNKYT
+3684 GDFRAKDT
-3692 EINGTVGYRFNF
+3692 EVNGTVGYRYNF